1 MEMEMLI
8 LSVLVLFVSLYYL
21 FRMLNR
27 NASKNEVHHHNHQ
40 LQLPPGSSGWPIIG
54 EGLAF
59 LITAKRG
66 VPEKFI
72 GERRIKYSSSDSK
85 SSSSSCKVFTTSLL
99 RESMAV
105 LCTAAGNK
113 FLFSNENKLVKSWW
127 PANIDTRDPLLAQNL
142 PWATAQV
149 AIYVATSLI
158 DTVFASSNKT
168 NTAEESIRHRKVLS
182 PFLSPDSLRKYVG
195 TMDTVTKRHLDL
207 FWSDQKQVKV
217 LALTKMHTFTLVC
230 KIFLN
235 VEDLAVIA
243 KLEEP
248 IQHIAAGFISLPI
261 NLPGT
266 AFNRAIQASKQVRKD
281 LENMVK
287 QRRID
292 LDLSVAADEDNNN
305 HDLMSKLLLER
316 YSDGQ
321 QMKETDIANKL
332 NGLLIAAYDN
342 VFITLC
348 SIIMYLSELP
358 TVYDAVLK
366 EQMEI
371 ADSKAEGELLNWED
385 IQKMKYTWN
394 VACEVLRLEP
404 PNPGTFREAMTDFV
418 YEGYLIPKGM
428 KVWYFPD
435 PKKFDPSRFDGGGPA
450 PFSYVPFGGGPRMCP
465 GREYARF
472 TILVFMHNLVTRF
485 RWEKVFP
492 KEKMVMTPF
501 LLPTKGLPVRLY
513 PHPSTSSL

>member
-1 MEMEMLI
+1 MEMLI

-21 FRMLNR
+21 FHMLNR
-27 NASKNEVHHHNHQ
+27 NASKNEVHHHHQ
-40 LQLPPGSSGWPIIG
+40 LQIPPGSSGWPIIG

-59 LITAKRG
+59 LMTAKRG

-72 GERRIKYSSSDSK
+72 GERRIKYSSSHSK
-85 SSSSSCKVFTTSLL
+85 SSSSCKVFTTSLL
-99 RESMAV
+99 RESVAV

-113 FLFSNENKLVKSWW
+113 FLFSNENKLVHSWW
-127 PANIDTRDPLLAQNL
+127 PNNIYT
-142 PWATAQV
+142 
-149 AIYVATSLI
+149 I
-158 DTVFASSNKT
+158 FAGADKPET
-168 NTAEESIRHRKVLS
+168 HEESIRLRKVLTPFFS
-182 PFLSPDSLRKYVG
+182 PNCLQKYVG
-195 TMDTVTKRHLDL
+195 IMDAFTKRHMDV
-207 FWSDQKQVKV
+207 FWSDKKQVQV

-235 VEDLAVIA
+235 VEDPAVIA

-266 AFNRAIQASKQVRKD
+266 AFNRAIRASKQVRKD
-281 LENMVK
+281 LEEMVE

-292 LDLSVAADEDNNN
+292 LDRYRQTATAADLDESNNIN
-305 HDLMSKLLLER
+305 QDLMSKLLMDT
-316 YSDGQ
+316 YSDGR
-321 QMKETDIANKL
+321 QMKETDIADIANKL

-348 SIIMYLSELP
+348 SFVMYLSELP
-358 TVYDAVLK
+358 TIYDAVLE
-366 EQMEI
+366 EQMKI
-371 ADSKAEGELLNWED
+371 ADSKAEGELLNWGD

-394 VACEVLRLEP
+394 VASEVLRLEP

-428 KVWYFPD
+428 KLYWSVFSTHKNPEYFPD
-435 PKKFDPSRFDGGGPA
+435 PKKFDPSRFEGGGPA

-492 KEKMVMTPF
+492 NEKMVTTPF

-513 PHPSTSSL
+513 PHSSTSSL

>member
-1 MEMEMLI
+1 MEIEMEMLI
-8 LSVLVLFVSLYYL
+8 FSVLVLFVSTLYHL

-27 NASKNEVHHHNHQ
+27 NASKNEVDHHQ

-59 LITAKRG
+59 MMTAKRG

-72 GERRIKYSSSDSK
+72 EERRIKYSSSHSK
-85 SSSSSCKVFTTSLL
+85 ISNSSCKVFTTSLL
-99 RESMAV
+99 RESVAV

-113 FLFSNENKLVKSWW
+113 FLFSNENKLVHSWW
-127 PANIDTRDPLLAQNL
+127 PDT
-142 PWATAQV
+142 
-149 AIYVATSLI
+149 IYTIFAGLDKP
-158 DTVFASSNKT
+158 DTH
-168 NTAEESIRHRKVLS
+168 EDSIRLRKVLS
-182 PFLSPDSLRKYVG
+182 PFFSPNCLQKYVG
-195 TMDTVTKRHLDL
+195 TMDAFTKRHMDV
-207 FWSDQKQVKV
+207 FWSDKKQVKV

-235 VEDLAVIA
+235 VEDPAVIA
-243 KLEEP
+243 KLDEP
-248 IQHIAAGFISLPI
+248 IQHIAAGFISALPI

-266 AFNRAIQASKQVRKD
+266 AFNRAIRASKQVRKD
-281 LENMVK
+281 LEEMVE

-292 LDLSVAADEDNNN
+292 LDRYRQTAMAEDLDESNNN
-305 HDLMSKLLLER
+305 NNDQDLMSKLLMDT
-316 YSDGQ
+316 YSNGR
-321 QMKETDIANKL
+321 QMKETDISDIANKL
-332 NGLLIAAYDN
+332 KGLLIAASDN
-342 VFITLC
+342 VVTTLC
-348 SIIMYLSELP
+348 SIVMYLSELP
-358 TVYDAVLK
+358 TIYEAVLK

-371 ADSKAEGELLNWED
+371 ADSKADGELLNWGD

-428 KVWYFPD
+428 KLYWSVFSTHKNPEYFPD

-450 PFSYVPFGGGPRMCP
+450 PFSYIPFGGGPRMCP

-485 RWEKVFP
+485 RWEKIFLD
-492 KEKMVMTPF
+492 EKMVMTPF

>member
-8 LSVLVLFVSLYYL
+8 LSVLVLFVSLYYV

-27 NASKNEVHHHNHQ
+27 NASKNEVHHHHQ

-59 LITAKRG
+59 LMTAKRG

-85 SSSSSCKVFTTSLL
+85 SKSSSCKVFTTSLL

-105 LCTAAGNK
+105 LCSAAGNK

-127 PANIDTRDPLLAQNL
+127 PANIDT
-142 PWATAQV
+142 
-149 AIYVATSLI
+149 I
-158 DTVFASSNKT
+158 FASSSKT

-182 PFLSPDSLRKYVG
+182 PFLGPDSLRKYLG
-195 TMDTVTKRHLDL
+195 IMDAVTKRHLDL
-207 FWSDQKQVKV
+207 FWSDKKQVKV

-235 VEDLAVIA
+235 VEDPAVIA
-243 KLEEP
+243 KLEKS

-281 LENMVK
+281 LEKMVK

-292 LDLSVAADEDNNN
+292 LDTAVAADENNN
-305 HDLMSKLLLER
+305 NQDLMSKLLLEK

-321 QMKETDIANKL
+321 QMNETDIANKL

-342 VFITLC
+342 IFITLC

-394 VACEVLRLEP
+394 VVCEVLRLEP

-418 YEGYLIPKGM
+418 YEGFLIPKGM
-428 KVWYFPD
+428 KLYWSVFSTHRNPEYFPD

-465 GREYARF
+465 GKEYVRF

-492 KEKMVMTPF
+492 DEKMVMTPF

-513 PHPSTSSL
+513 PHLSTSSL

>member
-8 LSVLVLFVSLYYL
+8 LFLLLPFVPLYL
-21 FRMLNR
+21 FRLLNS
-27 NASKNEVHHHNHQ
+27 NARKSITEVDHHHQ

-59 LITAKRG
+59 LMTAKRG

-72 GERRIKYSSSDSK
+72 GDRRIKFSSSSHSK
-85 SSSSSCKVFTTSLL
+85 SSICKVFTTSLL
-99 RESMAV
+99 RESVAV

-113 FLFSNENKLVKSWW
+113 FLFSNENKLVHSWW
-127 PANIDTRDPLLAQNL
+127 PENIYT
-142 PWATAQV
+142 
-149 AIYVATSLI
+149 I
-158 DTVFASSNKT
+158 FAGSDRPESH
-168 NTAEESIRHRKVLS
+168 EESIRLRKVLS
-182 PFLSPDSLRKYVG
+182 PFFSPNCLQKYVG
-195 TMDTVTKRHLDL
+195 IMDAFTKRHLDV
-207 FWSDQKQVKV
+207 FWSDKKQVKV
-217 LALTKMHTFTLVC
+217 LALTKMHTFALVC

-235 VEDLAVIA
+235 VEDPSVIA

-248 IQHIAAGFISLPI
+248 IQHIAAGFIALPI

-266 AFNRAIQASKQVRKD
+266 AFNRAIKASMQVRKD
-281 LENMVK
+281 LEEMVQ

-292 LDLSVAADEDNNN
+292 LDRFRQTATASDVNENSNYQ
-305 HDLMSKLLLER
+305 DLMSKLLMDT
-316 YSDGQ
+316 YSDGR
-321 QMKETDIANKL
+321 QMKETDIADIANKL

-348 SIIMYLSELP
+348 SIVMYLSELS

-371 ADSKAEGELLNWED
+371 ASSSKAEGELLNWGD

-394 VACEVLRLEP
+394 VVCEVLRLEP
-404 PNPGTFREAMTDFV
+404 PNPGTFREAMSDFV

-428 KVWYFPD
+428 KLYWSVFSTHKDPEYFPD

-450 PFSYVPFGGGPRMCP
+450 PYSYVPFGGGPRMCP
-465 GREYARF
+465 GREYARL
-472 TILVFMHNLVTRF
+472 TILVFMHNLITRF

-492 KEKMVMTPF
+492 DEKMVMTPF

-513 PHPSTSSL
+513 PHTSSL